1 MIFKNLLR
9 ILRSYRFLLIKII
22 FFELIYLFKGRKGNK
37 FTFSKNNIMTDSI
50 PCPYYFLHRI
60 NKKIRYLDF
69 GIFLDMGCGFG
80 RTIDF
85 FSKSLS
91 NKNFIGIEYF
101 EEQFLYC
108 KKNFELR
115 KNIKLFKADFT
126 KFDFL
131 QYEADCYF
139 FNHPIKD
146 DVIFSN
152 LIKKI
157 INSVHNKKNILLI
170 FVNCNN
176 NILKSLENV
185 QLIESYY
192 VNDNKGFSIYSANNK

>member
-1 MIFKNLLR
+1 MKLLG
-9 ILRSYRFLLIKII
+9 LV
-22 FFELIYLFKGRKGNK
+22 
-37 FTFSKNNIMTDSI
+37 
-50 PCPYYFLHRI
+50 
-60 NKKIRYLDF
+60 LDF
-69 GIFLDMGCGFG
+69 
-80 RTIDF
+80 T
-85 FSKSLS
+85 
-91 NKNFIGIEYF
+91 
-101 EEQFLYC
+101 
-108 KKNFELR
+108 
-115 KNIKLFKADFT
+115 T
-126 KFDFL
+126 FDFL
-131 QYEADCYF
+131 QYNADCYF

-192 VNDNKGFSIYSANNK
+192 VNNNKGFSIYSSNSK